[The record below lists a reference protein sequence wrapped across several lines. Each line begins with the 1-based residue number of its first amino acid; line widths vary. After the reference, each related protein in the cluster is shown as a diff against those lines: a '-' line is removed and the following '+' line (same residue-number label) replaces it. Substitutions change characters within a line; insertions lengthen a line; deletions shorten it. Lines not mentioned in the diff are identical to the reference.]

1 MNEQSYI
8 VDKYTIEQ
16 LNVVCRTGKK
26 RLQFKN
32 SKSFSIIV
40 LLKRYSSI
48 ASVNMVHS
56 IDSRDRLNIQ
66 TFTTMSTVEK
76 FCIHCED
83 VFRTNFTPPLG
94 KVHFTKV
101 ESSDVVYMN
110 IKHMTTIVSYVRS
123 YRNLRNKANE
133 LVFSIIKRK
142 TTSSTTAT
150 LDDAS
155 LFTPTYFKSKPW
167 WFWTAADWLY
177 F

>member
-1 MNEQSYI
+1 MNNATSTELES
-8 VDKYTIEQ
+8 DLFE
-16 LNVVCRTGKK
+16 NC
-26 RLQFKN
+26 
-32 SKSFSIIV
+32 SCC
-40 LLKRYSSI
+40 
-48 ASVNMVHS
+48 VNMVHS
-56 IDSRDRLNIQ
+56 IDSRDRLKNIQ
-66 TFTTMSTVEK
+66 TFTTMSNVEK
-76 FCIHCED
+76 LCIESFQNFCIHCED
-83 VFRTNFTPPLG
+83 VFRTNFT
-94 KVHFTKV
+94 K
-101 ESSDVVYMN
+101 
-110 IKHMTTIVSYVRS
+110 MTTIVSYVRS